1 MRGYFFGTT
10 SSIISLKLW
19 LCAQFFLIIK
29 NVILKKHF
37 KIKRLFWRL
46 VSPDCK
52 DALNAISQTLAFL
65 LDISLKHCLLFTD
78 NLWWFEIKWSENL
91 VEGRSSNFPGLSTKA
106 ILRAFPWENE
116 QHILQSHPFS
126 TEEKQKSGK
135 RISYDTSLDSL
146 LSFTS
151 GVVEECSLLSGNS
164 LAVSILHEISNS
176 GSLTFS
182 VKLRFS
188 NICKVSLW
196 LSFELLSCCSSAL
209 LFLFHSSF
217 NKTSWIIVKNLVI
230 I

>member
-52 DALNAISQTLAFL
+52 DALNTICQTLAFL

-106 ILRAFPWENE
+106 LLRAFPWENE
-116 QHILQSHPFS
+116 QHILQSHPFRGE
-126 TEEKQKSGK
+126 TKIRKTYF
-135 RISYDTSLDSL
+135 IWYHLDSL